1 MNYQVVKLSN
11 GEDIICNVEEDAR
24 IDGTLRISSPLKM
37 ETFSRTTE
45 KGVVESLGLS
55 RWIQPYSDEDMFTIQ
70 KNTVVV
76 MTPVSAGLQRY
87 YEYVLKN
94 MEEIR
99 DDDYGPTEKEIRV
112 IEKEE
117 KIEDLEEELDEM
129 EAILDKQNSTI
140 H

>member
-1 MNYQVVKLSN
+1 M
-11 GEDIICNVEEDAR
+11 
-24 IDGTLRISSPLKM
+24 
-37 ETFSRTTE
+37 
-45 KGVVESLGLS
+45 ESLGLS

-94 MEEIR
+94 MEEIK
-99 DDDYGPTEKEIRV
+99 DDNYGPTEKEIRV

-117 KIEDLEEELDEM
+117 KIEDLEKELDEV
-129 EAILDKQNSTI
+129 EAILEKQKNTI